1 MGQQKQSEGRERNAA
16 IPGGKPDADT
26 PDEAVRRVGRESRRR
41 AGPDG
46 PDAREIGD
54 TFKTTPTARPSGAKP
69 HGGA

>member
-1 MGQQKQSEGRERNAA
+1 MEEQKQSEGRERNAA

-26 PDEAVRRVGRESRRR
+26 PDEAVRRVGRESQRR

-54 TFKTTPTARPSGAKP
+54 TFKKAPSPRPASPKP
-69 HGGA
+69 RP

>member
-54 TFKTTPTARPSGAKP
+54 TFKKTPPARPSGAKP